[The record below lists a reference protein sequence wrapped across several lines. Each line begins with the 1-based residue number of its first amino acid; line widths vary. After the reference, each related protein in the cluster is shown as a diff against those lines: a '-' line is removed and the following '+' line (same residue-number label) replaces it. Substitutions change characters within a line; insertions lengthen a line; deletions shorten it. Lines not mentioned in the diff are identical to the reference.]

1 MSSAPLDLHSAWWCG
16 STLCGLTLPPNHWP
30 YAWYRLLLTGWQV
43 RVVVRHGWL
52 CAGLRGEESFPGAGQ
67 GGACRQATHA
77 QGSGRDLCLP
87 SSHVHNAINFVAL
100 APVQLVLVVLVRG
113 NSGGWEEVNAHRILP
128 GLTFLVSSLSWRI
141 QLEAS
146 LTS

>member
-1 MSSAPLDLHSAWWCG
+1 MHGIVCCSLAGRFVLSFDMGG
-16 STLCGLTLPPNHWP
+16 SVPGFVVKKASLERGKAVLAVKRHMLK
-30 YAWYRLLLTGWQV
+30 V
-43 RVVVRHGWL
+43 RVGTFAL
-52 CAGLRGEESFPGAGQ
+52 L
-67 GGACRQATHA
+67 
-77 QGSGRDLCLP
+77 

-100 APVQLVLVVLVRG
+100 APVQLVLVILVRG